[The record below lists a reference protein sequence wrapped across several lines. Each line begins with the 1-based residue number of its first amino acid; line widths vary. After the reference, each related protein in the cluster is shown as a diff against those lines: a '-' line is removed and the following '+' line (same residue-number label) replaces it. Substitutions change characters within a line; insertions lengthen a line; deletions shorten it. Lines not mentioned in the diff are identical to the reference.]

1 MHALYLVRGS
11 EREDVAA
18 NMLTG
23 RGPGPSAVHMA
34 PLEQLSGRGRVTRP
48 HNNDYTQN
56 RVHWGKTITAHRCAQ
71 ALYIST

>member
-1 MHALYLVRGS
+1 MRVCMHYTLYEDQS
-11 EREDVAA
+11 EKTWQ
-18 NMLTG
+18 LTG